1 MHVLTRA
8 WAAAFAAMVGFLAP
22 TTSWAE
28 DPFEIVH
35 FQSLTFDGEVFQP
48 LLPAPEQG
56 KPATVFGMLRL
67 PSGTE
72 RVPAVV
78 VLHGCWAITA
88 AETQTAI
95 ALTGKGIATFVVNS
109 FTGRELPSICKG
121 FRTIN
126 MSSVVT
132 DAYRALA
139 LLAGH
144 PRVDPS
150 RIAVLG
156 FAFGGRAALW
166 AGHPR
171 FRENYGAAGQ
181 RFAAHLAFYPAAC
194 FIELADEN
202 RIDAPIRIFHGSAD
216 DWTPVAPCRDYVA
229 RLRGMGKDIALFEYE
244 GARHS
249 FVYPY
254 VNPVNEI
261 TAISFAKCSF
271 VERDGYIVDR
281 ATGSMAGYRS
291 PCVTQSATVGRDSEA
306 RRRAIEDVET
316 FLAALFQMK

>member
-1 MHVLTRA
+1 MPVVKRTWLAAITLIVLSLSPATARA
-8 WAAAFAAMVGFLAP
+8 
-22 TTSWAE
+22 
-28 DPFEIVH
+28 DDQFEIVH
-35 FQSLTFDGEVFQP
+35 FSSLTFDGEVFQP

-56 KPATVFGMLRL
+56 KPAAVFGMLRL
-67 PSGTE
+67 PSGIE
-72 RVPAVV
+72 RVPAAV
-78 VLHGCWAITA
+78 VLHGCWGITA
-88 AETQTAI
+88 AETQSAM

-121 FRTIN
+121 FHAIN

-156 FAFGGRAALW
+156 LSFGGRAALW

-171 FRENYGAAGQ
+171 FREKYGAEGQ
-181 RFAAHLAFYPAAC
+181 RFAAHLAYYPASC

-202 RIDAPIRIFHGSAD
+202 RIDAPIRIFHGTAD

-261 TAISFAKCSF
+261 TGISFAKCNF
-271 VERDGYIVDR
+271 VERDGKIVDR

-291 PCVTQSATVGRDSEA
+291 SCVTRNATVGRDSEA
-306 RRRAIEDVET
+306 RRRAAEDVET
-316 FLAALFQMK
+316 FLAALFRLK